1 VEPPPGAVAADP
13 GATRW
18 PCPSSREAIWYP
30 MASGVV
36 STKNGPA
43 AAERGDGD
51 PRSTVPAPGVT
62 QARVSTRDATIASP
76 WAARSVPAALG

>member
-1 VEPPPGAVAADP
+1 
-13 GATRW
+13 
-18 PCPSSREAIWYP
+18 

-36 STKNGPA
+36 STKNGSA

-51 PRSTVPAPGVT
+51 PRSTVLAPRVT
-62 QARVSTRDATIASP
+62 QARVSTREATIASP